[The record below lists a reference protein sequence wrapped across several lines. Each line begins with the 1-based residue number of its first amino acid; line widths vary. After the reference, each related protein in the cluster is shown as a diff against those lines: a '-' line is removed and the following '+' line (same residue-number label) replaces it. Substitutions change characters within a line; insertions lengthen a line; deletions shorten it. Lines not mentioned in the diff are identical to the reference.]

1 MSTEFLLKGLPAD
14 NPLGFMAALGVVV
27 TACDAFPIPAEQ
39 DAVRLGWS
47 RAMGGWRPTLH
58 VPGSLTEEG
67 LVAMLHGRLHRK
79 FDPAASKAA
88 DERRGERDRCANE
101 LKKGLVHLKELGRK
115 TPSEVRAKLVKEEI
129 EPARRAVDAAGAAYR
144 RALAQ
149 GGAPDLAVSLGA
161 SLKQVSGEA
170 FGEAVRP
177 WALEASSA
185 DRRLVDL
192 AAGFG
197 SDGVVDQDGNLEP
210 TQFSKHNG
218 AGGRNMLA
226 DVARLMTGVVPD
238 RITAALFWPWTYS
251 DEKLG
256 LGWDPADARSHAL
269 MAENPE
275 KAGSFTMHGA
285 NLLAFEGLRLM
296 PAVPSGRR
304 LTTTGTSRV
313 GGVRAFSWP
322 IWSAP
327 LGVEA
332 IRTLVALGEAQE
344 VIPNRTRLARL
355 GVEEVYRSEHFTFG
369 KYPRFRPARA
379 V

>member
-1 MSTEFLLKGLPAD
+1 MPTEFLLKGLPAD
-14 NPLGFMAALGVVV
+14 NPLGFMAALGVVI
-27 TACDAFPIPAEQ
+27 TARDAWPTPAER
-39 DAVRLGWS
+39 DAIRLGWS
-47 RAMGGWRPTLH
+47 RAMGGWRPTLC

-67 LVAMLHGRLHRK
+67 LVAMLHERLHRVI
-79 FDPAASKAA
+79 DLAASKNAE
-88 DERRGERDRCANE
+88 ERRAERDRCSTE
-101 LKKGLVHLKELGRK
+101 WRKGLARLKALGRK
-115 TPSEVRAKLVKEEI
+115 APREVRATLVTEEI
-129 EPARRAVDAAGAAYR
+129 EPARVALDAAGAAYR
-144 RALAQ
+144 KALAE

-170 FGEAVRP
+170 FSEAVRA
-177 WALEASSA
+177 WALEAGGA
-185 DRRLVDL
+185 ERRLVDL

-197 SDGVVDQDGNLEP
+197 SEAVVDQDGNLEP

-218 AGGRNMLA
+218 AGGRSMLA
-226 DVARLMTGVVPD
+226 DVAKLMVQVEPD
-238 RITAALFWPWTYS
+238 RLEAALFLRWTYS

-275 KAGSFTMHGA
+275 RTGSVTMHGA
-285 NLLAFEGLRLM
+285 NLLAFEGLGLM
-296 PAVPSGRR
+296 PAVPTGRR
-304 LTTTGTSRV
+304 LTTTGSSRV
-313 GGVRAFSWP
+313 SGERAFSWP

-344 VIPNRTRLARL
+344 EAPDRTRLARL
-355 GVEEVYRSEHFTFG
+355 GVEEVYRAEHFTFG
-369 KYPRFRPARA
+369 KYPRFRPARS